1 MATHSFPVPTHL
13 ISICKWFS
21 ARKTLNKATNS
32 SKHIYMLVGSCIWG
46 TICNYENGNP
56 KVARNA
62 FNIGEVWNPVSCHG
76 DKTVKLKLWSTFSR
90 ILLQRIKHFWYKLA
104 EKSFFII
111 LIKIWLSV
119 WRHHLANLHILKTWI
134 SPEQKEKFEN
144 SKNHFSSYAG
154 YLFML

>member
-32 SKHIYMLVGSCIWG
+32 SWHIYMLVGSCIWG
-46 TICNYENGNP
+46 TICNYENRMP

-62 FNIGEVWNPVSCHG
+62 FSIGEVWNPGCCFG
-76 DKTVKLKLWSTFSR
+76 NKTVKLKLRGTFSR
-90 ILLQRIKHFWYKLA
+90 ILLQIKHFSQIGRDI
-104 EKSFFII
+104 SFHHIWSKF
-111 LIKIWLSV
+111 WLSV

-134 SPEQKEKFEN
+134 SLEQKEIFEK
-144 SKNHFSSYAG
+144 SKKHFSSHAG